1 MSTAQ
6 SLRKE
11 YSLRRQESTLN
22 KKSSKKKDGT
32 LQKIGDFFQSSPT
45 IIHSKGLY
53 SIRLISYSLAAV
65 EWQRGKDCL
74 GCEDQFQII
83 LKLRLSVK
91 YKPGGKKDA
100 V

>member
-1 MSTAQ
+1 MSTAR

-11 YSLRRQESTLN
+11 YPLRRQESTLN

-53 SIRLISYSLAAV
+53 SINNTYSLFSGHCRMS
-65 EWQRGKDCL
+65 EK
-74 GCEDQFQII
+74 
-83 LKLRLSVK
+83 KRLSWLGGPHNSKTWVK
-91 YKPGGKKDA
+91 CE